1 MEGPAPAHATG
12 DTTVKVMFVYPDQLP
27 ADPGWQGHFYSGL
40 GILSAVLK
48 QAGHQTSLLHI
59 TRPTVDEDDV
69 LRRIETELPG
79 LLAFS
84 CTTFA
89 FPLAARIAQRV
100 KQVRPDLLTL
110 FGGLH
115 PTLAPDDA
123 INTPGVD
130 VLCRGEGENALLDLV
145 RCMETGAEFA
155 RIPGLWI
162 RDGGTVHRNPI
173 RPLIQDL
180 DALPFA
186 DRDLFDY
193 ANMCWEKRGWATV
206 MMSRGCAYSCTYCA
220 NHAVKK
226 LHDGEVF
233 VRFRGVDNVIAELEQ
248 ILSKYGFIHNIHFD
262 DDLPFVKQDFVQEFC
277 EKYKSRVGVPFR
289 FNLRPNVAF
298 EDRLRLL
305 KDAGGAEAK
314 IGLESGN
321 EHIVNNVLKR
331 RLTVAQTEQA
341 FQACHRAGLKTQ
353 SFNMVGL
360 PTETPRMVLDTIK
373 LNAKVMPSLIQ
384 VSIFYPF
391 PGTQLWEQCAKDG
404 ILDRSGRSL
413 VDFFTESI
421 LRQPSMSQRQVRF
434 YHHRFHALVRLYRW
448 ALRNGRADNNWR
460 ARLLDALLVHEPSR
474 RGLAL
479 IVSALRPLRRLRTR
493 ADDAE

>member
-1 MEGPAPAHATG
+1 M
-12 DTTVKVMFVYPDQLP
+12 KVMFVYPDQLP
-27 ADPGWQGHFYSGL
+27 ANPAWQGHFYTGL
-40 GILSAVLK
+40 GILSAVLQK
-48 QAGHQTSLLHI
+48 AGHQTSLIHI
-59 TRPTVDEDDV
+59 TRPAVDENDI
-69 LRRIETELPG
+69 LRRIETQLPG

-100 KQVRPDLLTL
+100 KQVLPNLTTL
-110 FGGLH
+110 FGGVH
-115 PTLAPDDA
+115 PTLAPEDA

-130 VLCRGEGENALLDLV
+130 ILCRGEGEYPLLDLV
-145 RCMETGAEFA
+145 RALETSSDFT
-155 RIPGLWI
+155 RIPGLWVRNGDTI
-162 RDGGTVHRNPI
+162 HQNPI

-193 ANMCWEKRGWATV
+193 ANMCWEKQGWAIV

-226 LHDGEVF
+226 LHEGEVF
-233 VRFRGVDNVIAELEQ
+233 VRFRSVDNVIAELEQ
-248 ILSKYGFIHNIHFD
+248 ILNKYGFIHNFHFD
-262 DDLPFVKQDFVQEFC
+262 DDLPFVKQEFVQEFC
-277 EKYKSRVGVPFR
+277 EKYKSRIGVPFR

-321 EHIVNNVLKR
+321 DHIVNNVLKR
-331 RLTVAQTEQA
+331 RLTIAQTEQA
-341 FQACHRAGLKTQ
+341 FQACHRAGIKTH

-360 PTETPRMVLDTIK
+360 PNETPRMVLDTIK
-373 LNAKVMPSLIQ
+373 LNAKVRPSELQ

-391 PGTQLWEQCAKDG
+391 PGTQLWELCEKEG
-404 ILDRSGRSL
+404 ILDQSGHTI

-421 LRQPSMSQRQVRF
+421 LRQPSMSQRQVLF
-434 YHHRFHALVRLYRW
+434 YHHRFHALVRIYQW
-448 ALRNGRADNNWR
+448 AMRNGRTGNNWR
-460 ARLLDALLVHEPSR
+460 VRLLDSLLVHEPSR
-474 RGLAL
+474 RAFAS
-479 IVSALRPLRRLRTR
+479 IISALRPIRYLRRKI
-493 ADDAE
+493 E